1 MVVVL
6 RGGSSWRLSLGVEGS
21 LSGWFRNLN
30 LGLYFGVENGQTTG
44 FRCWKFGRGERK
56 IDEVREGRGAE
67 GIGSGDGGRFMTN
80 SRPISF
86 FQLLS
91 DRSYG

>member
-44 FRCWKFGRGERK
+44 FRSSVGVKGRSMKCGRGGVGKE
-56 IDEVREGRGAE
+56 
-67 GIGSGDGGRFMTN
+67 
-80 SRPISF
+80 
-86 FQLLS
+86 
-91 DRSYG
+91 